1 MQLDQITANIRMRNP
16 WEAMD
21 LGFALIRHSW
31 RAIYLPWFIFLS
43 ILSAL
48 CFLIVPSDYKE
59 FALILVWWLKPLYDR
74 FLLNILSHKLF
85 NENLSTTEALE
96 SIPSLV
102 KNTGL
107 LSGLTFRR
115 PSFSRGFNL
124 PIWQLER
131 LTGKD
136 RSERQSTL
144 LGSAHSH
151 VIGLTIGMIFIELT
165 IYFSLYAFIIL
176 LLPETFQSTA
186 VGLFFSDDLGEDV
199 STWLHILDHVI
210 YTVAVFIIEPF
221 FVAASFTLYINR
233 RTQLEAWDIELV
245 FRQIAQ
251 RLKNRTNDIAK
262 SSRLLTLTA
271 LSTTLPLIIFTALSL
286 GSPSPVYAEE
296 APTNISSDTPPEE
309 YLAEQRLLS
318 NDSTKVIAEI
328 MQRRELNNE
337 KITHSW
343 EKIKKEKKKKND
355 SSDWDIAKFFKPLV
369 SFISMLFESVLW
381 VAFAIGLLILFITR
395 KNWLP
400 YLNLKKKETADYEAP
415 EVMFGMDIRPQSLP
429 SNIPEAARKLW
440 NEHKHRDALSLL
452 YRGALAQLVT
462 KNQLALKASQT
473 EGDILKLAKHTLLP
487 TQHGYLKHLTEQWKQ
502 IAYAHHLPE
511 DSSITILFDN
521 WDSDFSAQNTNNS
534 TDNTE
539 VSHGEHST

>member
-1 MQLDQITANIRMRNP
+1 MKLDQITANIRMRNP

-59 FALILVWWLKPLYDR
+59 FAILLVWWLKPLYDR

-85 NENLSTTEALE
+85 NENLSTAEALE

-107 LSGLTFRR
+107 LSALTFRR

-131 LTGKD
+131 LTGKA

-165 IYFSLYAFIIL
+165 IYFSLYAFIIF
-176 LLPETFQSTA
+176 LLPETFQSTV

-199 STWLHILDHVI
+199 TTWLHILDHII
-210 YTVAVFIIEPF
+210 YTLAVFIIEPF

-251 RLKNRTNDIAK
+251 RLKNKTNAIVK

-271 LSTTLPLIIFTALSL
+271 LSTTLPLIVFIGLSL
-286 GSPSPVYAEE
+286 GLPSPVYAEE
-296 APTNISSDTPPEE
+296 TPSDTPQEE
-309 YLAEQRLLS
+309 YLSEQRLVS
-318 NDSTKVIAEI
+318 SDSTKVIAEI

-337 KITHSW
+337 KTTHNW
-343 EKIKKEKKKKND
+343 VKIKEEKKKKKSD
-355 SSDWDIAKFFKPLV
+355 SWDIVKFFKPFV
-369 SFISMLFESVLW
+369 SFISMVFESALW
-381 VAFAIGLLILFITR
+381 IALAIGLLILFITR

-400 YLNLKKKETADYEAP
+400 YLNLRKKETTDYEAP
-415 EVMFGMDIRPQSLP
+415 EVMFGMDIRPESLP
-429 SNIPEAARKLW
+429 DNIPEAARKLW

-473 EGDILKLAKHTLLP
+473 EGDILTLAKQALLP
-487 TQHGYLKHLTEQWKQ
+487 AQHSYLKHLTEQWKQ

-511 DSSITILFDN
+511 DSSVAVLFDN
-521 WDSDFSAQNTNNS
+521 WDSDFSTS
-534 TDNTE
+534 DIDRTHGGH
-539 VSHGEHST
+539 SHE